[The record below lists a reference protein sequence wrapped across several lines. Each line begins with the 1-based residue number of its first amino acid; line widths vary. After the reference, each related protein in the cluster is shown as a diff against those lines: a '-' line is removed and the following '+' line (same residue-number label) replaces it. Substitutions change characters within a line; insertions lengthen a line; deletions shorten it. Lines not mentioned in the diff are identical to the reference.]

1 MAMKTVW
8 LTSLVALLLISS
20 TVAVLARPP
29 VQPKVVS
36 AILQD
41 ADAES
46 EFLALLNQEREAA
59 GLRQLALYDDLL
71 DDARA
76 HTIKMVDAGQIFHS
90 TDLTVIATGW
100 QALGE
105 NVGYGPTVTKLHN
118 AFMASPSH
126 RANIMGNYDRV
137 GIAVENDGNGVIYVT
152 VMFMRSLDPPPI
164 PGTEPEPEPI
174 SAAAHAVELG
184 IAGALS
190 LGAR

>member
-8 LTSLVALLLISS
+8 LTSLIAFLLISS
-20 TVAVLARPP
+20 TAAAVARPP
-29 VQPKVVS
+29 SPPKVAP
-36 AILQD
+36 AILQE
-41 ADAES
+41 AAAET

-59 GLRQLALYDDLL
+59 GLRQLVLHDDLL

-90 TDLTVIATGW
+90 SDLTIIATGW

-105 NVGYGPTVTKLHN
+105 NVGYGPTVIKLHN

-137 GIAVENDGNGVIYVT
+137 GIAVENDGNGVLYVT
-152 VMFMRSLDPPPI
+152 FMFMRSLDPPPI

-174 SAAAHAVELG
+174 SAAAQAVELG

-190 LGAR
+190 MGAR